1 MNDLQ
6 QPVSKPSVAAER
18 AAIVILILFG
28 VFLVWLLTQA
38 RMDNEVHWSRLL
50 ALYSGVEAIA
60 FTAAGVILGT
70 RVQRAQVDA
79 AESRAET
86 MQVELQDSVKLAAGA
101 EARGQSLRAAIETA
115 TPKSALESG
124 GPEDNTL
131 VELARK
137 LFPNA
142 SS

>member
-6 QPVSKPSVAAER
+6 QPVTKPSVAAAP

-38 RMDNEVHWSRLL
+38 RMDNEIHWSRLL
-50 ALYSGVEAIA
+50 VLYSGVEAIA
-60 FTAAGVILGT
+60 FTAAGVLLGT

-86 MQVELQDSVKLAAGA
+86 LQADLQDSVKLAAGA
-101 EARGQSLRAAIETA
+101 EARGQSLRAALETA
-115 TPKSALESG
+115 APKSALESD
-124 GPEDNTL
+124 GPEDTTL
-131 VELARK
+131 VQLARK
-137 LFPNA
+137 LFPDA
-142 SS
+142 SY